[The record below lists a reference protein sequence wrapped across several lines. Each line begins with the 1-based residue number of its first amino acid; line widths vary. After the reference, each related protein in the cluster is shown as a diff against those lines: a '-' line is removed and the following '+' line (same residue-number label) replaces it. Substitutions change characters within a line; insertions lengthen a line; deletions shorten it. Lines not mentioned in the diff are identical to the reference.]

1 MKLLVNTSNN
11 DSKKDKLKK
20 NSNSNLTSKLLNFK
34 KILNS
39 NSINNSSQIKQKNV
53 LKLNKN
59 QISNNSFMNETR
71 TKDNFIEAILD
82 KSNIIFIDLIKMHFT
97 IIIFFTFVIIFY
109 SAYKLRNNTKFIKQ
123 YERFYLDFYIV
134 EARYSALYYY
144 WNTMKTIIIFDEK
157 EERWNNMKVILENM
171 NSEFE
176 KMANDY
182 NQLILKNM
190 NFYNEVEKLFE
201 IFTYNKKDSAEYLK
215 TNLCKNESSCSN
227 YIISKDSIFNSGIDS
242 GYKMCFSFIHNIFM
256 DYLSIENKTSAE
268 EIINSITDDDKF
280 YEFKKMKQSTANVF
294 YFLKQRI
301 FNNFRTEAISFGSR
315 YKNDVLL
322 LNIISLVI
330 SVLILLFVNIFIF
343 ITLSN
348 YTEPIKDSVY
358 RINHSFFYITNYN
371 IIKSRKKKL

>member
-1 MKLLVNTSNN
+1 
-11 DSKKDKLKK
+11 
-20 NSNSNLTSKLLNFK
+20 
-34 KILNS
+34 
-39 NSINNSSQIKQKNV
+39 
-53 LKLNKN
+53 
-59 QISNNSFMNETR
+59 
-71 TKDNFIEAILD
+71 
-82 KSNIIFIDLIKMHFT
+82 
-97 IIIFFTFVIIFY
+97 
-109 SAYKLRNNTKFIKQ
+109 
-123 YERFYLDFYIV
+123 
-134 EARYSALYYY
+134 
-144 WNTMKTIIIFDEK
+144 
-157 EERWNNMKVILENM
+157 
-171 NSEFE
+171 
-176 KMANDY
+176 
-182 NQLILKNM
+182 
-190 NFYNEVEKLFE
+190 
-201 IFTYNKKDSAEYLK
+201 
-215 TNLCKNESSCSN
+215 
-227 YIISKDSIFNSGIDS
+227 
-242 GYKMCFSFIHNIFM
+242 M

-371 IIKSRKKKL
+371 IIKSRKNKL

>member
-1 MKLLVNTSNN
+1 MFTNN
-11 DSKKDKLKK
+11 RIKTEIT
-20 NSNSNLTSKLLNFK
+20 NEI
-34 KILNS
+34 IL
-39 NSINNSSQIKQKNV
+39 
-53 LKLNKN
+53 
-59 QISNNSFMNETR
+59 SNNSFMNETR
-71 TKDNFIEAILD
+71 PKDNFIEAILD

-123 YERFYLDFYIV
+123 YERFYLDFYII
-134 EARYSALYYY
+134 EERYSALYYY

-227 YIISKDSIFNSGIDS
+227 YIISKDSIFNSGID
-242 GYKMCFSFIHNIFM
+242 KMCFSFIHNIFM

-371 IIKSRKKKL
+371 IIKSRKNKL